1 MALLF
6 KSDIE
11 RDNDWRAAFAR
22 HLPDLKVRLWP
33 DVGDPDDIEY
43 ALMWKPERGELA
55 RYSNLKVIFSVGA
68 GVDHLASDPE
78 LPRHI
83 PLVRMVEPGL
93 TAGMVEYVLF
103 GVLYLH
109 RFLFD
114 YAAMARERAW
124 REIPQVAAT
133 ERRVGI
139 MGFGHLGQAAAEPLV
154 ALGFPVAGWSRSPKA
169 LPGVQS
175 FHGTDGFGPFL
186 ARSDILVLLLPLT
199 AETED
204 IVDARTLALLPKG
217 AGIVS
222 AGRGRQVVEEN
233 LLAALDSGQVGGA
246 VLDVFRQE
254 PLPAEHRFW
263 SHPRVLVTPHIAS
276 MTNVETAA
284 STIAANIRRFEA
296 GQPLTD
302 VVDPARGY

>member
-22 HLPDLKVRLWP
+22 HLPGLEVRLWP
-33 DVGDPDDIEY
+33 EVGDPDDIEY

-55 RYSNLKVIFSVGA
+55 RYRNLKVIFSVGA

-93 TAGMVEYVLF
+93 TAGMVEYVLL

-114 YAAMARERAW
+114 YAALARKRAW
-124 REIPQVAAT
+124 REIPQVPAG
-133 ERRVGI
+133 ERRIGI
-139 MGFGHLGQAAAEPLV
+139 MGLGHLGQAAAEPLV
-154 ALGFPVAGWSRSPKA
+154 ALGFPVAGWSRSPKT

-175 FHGTDGFGPFL
+175 FHGADGLGPFL
-186 ARSDILVLLLPLT
+186 TRSDILVLLLPLT

-204 IVDARTLALLPKG
+204 IVNAKTLALLPMG

-222 AGRGRQVVEEN
+222 AGRGRQVVEED
-233 LLAALDSGQVGGA
+233 LLAALDSGRVGGA
-246 VLDVFRQE
+246 VLDVFREE
-254 PLPAEHRFW
+254 PLPAAHRFW

-276 MTNVETAA
+276 MTNVDTAA
-284 STIAANIRRFEA
+284 AAIAANIRRFEA